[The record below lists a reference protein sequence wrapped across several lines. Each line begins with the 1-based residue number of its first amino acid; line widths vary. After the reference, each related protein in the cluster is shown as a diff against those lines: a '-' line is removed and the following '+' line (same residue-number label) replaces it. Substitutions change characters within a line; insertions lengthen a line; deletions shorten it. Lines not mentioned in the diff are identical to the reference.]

1 MNSGYGGPTE
11 ELPSLRLW
19 TTGDSSPDPS
29 SLQHVAR
36 AHTIAS
42 TPGAHHGLVVEGEAL
57 HGTQR
62 VGGTADLLED
72 DKGLAPHLQAS

>member
-1 MNSGYGGPTE
+1 MTVAQTHPACNTWRGHTPT
-11 ELPSLRLW
+11 
-19 TTGDSSPDPS
+19 
-29 SLQHVAR
+29 
-36 AHTIAS
+36 AS

-57 HGTQR
+57 HGTQG